1 MGGELENPLFVQLA
15 HVCGAKGYYVEHPSE
30 ISDVVD
36 EAVKNSV
43 PSVIEIPVQEYFP
56 PSAPTPR

>member
-1 MGGELENPLFVQLA
+1 V
-15 HVCGAKGYYVEHPSE
+15 VE
-30 ISDVVD
+30 
-36 EAVKNSV
+36 EAVKNNV